1 MGFKIFAETFKTEK
15 VFLDLK
21 INFRD
26 NINKTYSKTQINTMY
41 INDNLM
47 ILYTSNNPTIKN

>member
-1 MGFKIFAETFKTEK
+1 MGFKIFAETFNTEK

-26 NINKTYSKTQINTMY
+26 NIKKTYSKPHINTMY
-41 INDNLM
+41 INRQ
-47 ILYTSNNPTIKN
+47 SNDPIYIK